1 MSGVPAA
8 PPVTR
13 LVAAFPPPSASASA
27 PVDGASSS
35 EHASN
40 TASASA
46 AIDPELI
53 GAQLLQL
60 KRTRTK
66 VISKNG
72 QVTVEEKNTSGEF
85 VTTATQGRRQTPP
98 RPSQDFN
105 MLNTIFFVQL
115 VPPRSKSIWLFVLV
129 CLWVGV
135 SE

>member
-13 LVAAFPPPSASASA
+13 LVAAFPPPSASASAA

-85 VTTATQGRRQTPP
+85 VTTATQGRRQTPQ
-98 RPSQDFN
+98 RLSHDFN
-105 MLNTIFFVQL
+105 MLHTSYLCNQYHVRNRFGCL
-115 VPPRSKSIWLFVLV
+115 LV
-129 CLWVGV
+129 CLWVGGC
-135 SE
+135 E